1 MVVGLVSTALEHEAV
16 CAVRLSNLKR
26 GRPEHG
32 GIVGTVHRF
41 VRCRSALPR
50 HTEQIGVVEMDL
62 AQKLLHARF
71 ALPRRRL
78 KRIMQLAR
86 RLGSYVGKRRLE
98 QKVAFV
104 HKPPH
109 ALLLIPF

>member
-1 MVVGLVSTALEHEAV
+1 
-16 CAVRLSNLKR
+16 
-26 GRPEHG
+26 
-32 GIVGTVHRF
+32 
-41 VRCRSALPR
+41 
-50 HTEQIGVVEMDL
+50 MDL

-109 ALLLIPF
+109 TLLLIPF